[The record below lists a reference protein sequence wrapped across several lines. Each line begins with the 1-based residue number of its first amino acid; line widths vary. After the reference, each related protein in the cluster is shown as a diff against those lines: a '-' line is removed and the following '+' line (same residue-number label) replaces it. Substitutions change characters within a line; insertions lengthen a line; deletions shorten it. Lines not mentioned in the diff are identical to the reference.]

1 MMYFKLMK
9 VFLRENLSFKRIL
22 GTDIKTSKTK
32 AIFIIIA
39 ILYGFGAILLGFGY
53 MFFELGRAL
62 NEMGALDILLDFVFI
77 YATFFSVFF
86 ILFRAN
92 GYLFHYKDFDI
103 LQPLPIKP
111 RTVILAKLSIMLV
124 FVYLMVFMVVSPIM
138 FSYFYYSGFDILK
151 LLMTIVL
158 LLMIPLLPLVIFSFF
173 SLLIANFSGR
183 FRYGK
188 ALNIILMF
196 AFFLGFMY
204 FSMTMGSSETNPL
217 FGQIELLGALSK
229 YLVTANWF
237 NLAIH
242 ELDFLAFIGVI
253 SVSLALLVSFVF
265 LVEKFVI
272 KTNQMGVVTR
282 VRNNRKVVVSK
293 KRNIIYNIIS
303 KEFKKFFNVTIYVFN
318 SGFGPIMM
326 AISGV
331 AILFVKEDL
340 LIYIDAFEGMGLN
353 FEAMILL
360 MLAFMIST
368 VFTSAISLSLEGKNF
383 WIIKSLPI
391 KAETVMFGK
400 MLFNIILT
408 LPVAL
413 FALFMSSFA
422 LGFSFINLIVMILY
436 LVSLCFLSSGLG
448 SIINLHFPKF
458 NYVSETEVV
467 KQSLGAFMGMF
478 GTWLIVMINILIYY
492 FLNEYIGFTLLIFLN
507 VLVNATLFTGVYFY
521 IKKRAQVIFNKL

>member
-1 MMYFKLMK
+1 MMYFKFMK
-9 VFLRENLSFKRIL
+9 VFFRENLSFKRIL

-53 MFFELGRAL
+53 MFFDLGRVLNEIGELGL
-62 NEMGALDILLDFVFI
+62 LLDFVFI
-77 YATFFSVFF
+77 YATFLSVFF

-124 FVYLMVFMVVSPIM
+124 FVYLMVFTIVSPII

-151 LLMTIVL
+151 LVMIIIL
-158 LLMIPLLPLVIFSFF
+158 LLMIPLIPLVIFSFF

-204 FSMTMGSSETNPL
+204 FSMTMSSEEVNPL
-217 FGQIELLGALSK
+217 FGQIELLGKLSD
-229 YLVTANWF
+229 YLVTAEWF
-237 NLAIH
+237 RLAIH
-242 ELDFLAFIGVI
+242 ELNFIAFIGVI
-253 SVSLALLVSFVF
+253 LVSIFLLIAFVV
-265 LVEKFVI
+265 LIEKFVI

-282 VRNNRKVVVSK
+282 VRNKNKVAISK
-293 KRNIIYNIIS
+293 KSNMLLNIIS

-326 AISGV
+326 AIGGV

-340 LIYIDAFEGMGLN
+340 LTYIDAFEGMGLN

-360 MLAFMIST
+360 ILAFMIST

-408 LPVAL
+408 LPLAL
-413 FALFMSSFA
+413 FALFMSSIA
-422 LGFSFINLIVMILY
+422 IGFSFINLLVMIAY

-458 NYVSETEVV
+458 NYVNETEVV

-478 GTWLIVMINILIYY
+478 GTWLIVMINILLYY
-492 FLNEYIGFTLLIFLN
+492 FLQEYIGFTLLIFLN
-507 VLVNATLFTGVYFY
+507 VLINGGLFIGVYFY